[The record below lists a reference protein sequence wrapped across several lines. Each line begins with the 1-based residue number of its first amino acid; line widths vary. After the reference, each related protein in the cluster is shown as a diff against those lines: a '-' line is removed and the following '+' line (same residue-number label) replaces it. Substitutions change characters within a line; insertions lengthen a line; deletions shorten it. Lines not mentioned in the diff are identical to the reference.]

1 MAYYGYTPYQ
11 PEGNRMN
18 LPERMK
24 YAYPRQPA
32 KPLRGRIDNAVTT
45 AQWIG
50 TFFLMCVP
58 VVNLILL
65 VVWAL
70 GTKAP
75 ASKSYFARAVL
86 WMFLIF
92 IVIPGVVL
100 TVLAVHL
107 LACRMDVSAA
117 VVGTVIGLA
126 GNIYPDFLSV
136 RRTKKSPLPEAIFFC
151 GPLLWERYYPSF
163 LSSIHRGQTDLFE
176 ISSTISYSFCEIYPS
191 FFATDASTGNW
202 TRKHSSHSLR
212 QDSLHLFSNHR

>member
-100 TVLAVHL
+100 TVLAVIFWP
-107 LACRMDVSAA
+107 A
-117 VVGTVIGLA
+117 VWTFLQPYVGTVSGWLGI
-126 GNIYPDFLSV
+126 
-136 RRTKKSPLPEAIFFC
+136 
-151 GPLLWERYYPSF
+151 
-163 LSSIHRGQTDLFE
+163 
-176 ISSTISYSFCEIYPS
+176 
-191 FFATDASTGNW
+191 
-202 TRKHSSHSLR
+202 
-212 QDSLHLFSNHR
+212 